1 MPAIFTN
8 RTPMILT
15 IGLNHLMAAAIRA
28 DLPQAR
34 IRAVRPHR
42 VGTTRVAR
50 MKPDLVILNA
60 SATDATT
67 QRRLIQNAWETVVV
81 VELLEAE
88 SRALVWRPPTGVE
101 VVELGP
107 GFLTSFLPI
116 PVAAA
121 PHQLRYLTGLRYI
134 GYAAVAWNLLAF
146 TADRDPVSMLVGFG
160 ALPVLVA
167 SFYRHTRQ
175 QAWGV

>member
-1 MPAIFTN
+1 
-8 RTPMILT
+8 
-15 IGLNHLMAAAIRA
+15 MAAAIRA

-34 IRAVRPHR
+34 VRAIRPNR
-42 VGTTRVAR
+42 VGTARVAR
-50 MKPDLVILNA
+50 IKPDMVILNA

-67 QRRLIQNAWETVVV
+67 QRRLIQQAWGMVVV
-81 VELLEAE
+81 VELLETE

-107 GFLTSFLPI
+107 GFLTSFLPV
-116 PVAAA
+116 PAEVA
-121 PHQLRYLTGLRYI
+121 PRHPLTLPALRYI
-134 GYAAVAWNLLAF
+134 GYAAVLCNLLA
-146 TADRDPVSMLVGFG
+146 ANAIGNEQSLLVGLG

-167 SFYRHTRQ
+167 SLYRHTRQ